1 MPTEFVIAG
10 RRCHCG
16 SQLVIADLIRN
27 PVSAE
32 AWIPDQVRD
41 DNFRDR
47 DDNGS
52 GWDDNGSV
60 RDDN

>member
-1 MPTEFVIAG
+1 LWPGIVIAG
-10 RRCHCG
+10 
-16 SQLVIADLIRN
+16 LTRN
-27 PVSAE
+27 PVVARH
-32 AWIPDQVRD
+32 WIPDQVRD